1 MSEHYI
7 RATGESPQVPPK
19 SPTLFR
25 LLAIDV
31 TLAIAI
37 TGGLLTINGYAHLE
51 KFYNTLEVPIA
62 RLNLSTQVLLS
73 YGGAGL
79 GTALMLFFLV
89 AGLLGSIT
97 VLLALFEK
105 PGRVHSTSEVTG
117 IRARIR
123 ARVKELDFEL
133 RWAGIL
139 VCVALLAFAV
149 WKAALRDPSE
159 SGRRAA
165 INVVRNCIEETLFYQ
180 GETRTGC
187 VITESDDMFYLIKR
201 LNVSDTTVSFKS
213 FRLPKAGFLKSQGE
227 TQTLNMK
234 ED

>member
-1 MSEHYI
+1 MSEHHI
-7 RATGESPQVPPK
+7 RAARESAQRHRKLPA
-19 SPTLFR
+19 LFR

-31 TLAIAI
+31 TLAIAV

-51 KFYNTLEVPIA
+51 KFYNTLDIPLA

-79 GTALMLFFLV
+79 GTAFMLFFLI
-89 AGLLGSIT
+89 AALLGGIT
-97 VLLALFEK
+97 VLLGLLEK
-105 PGRVHSTSEVTG
+105 PGRVHSASEVTG
-117 IRARIR
+117 IRARVR
-123 ARVKELDFEL
+123 ARVKELDFDL

-139 VCVALLAFAV
+139 VCVALLVFAV
-149 WKAALRDPSE
+149 WKAVLRDPSE

-165 INVVRNCIEETLFYQ
+165 ISVIKHCTEETLFYQ

-201 LNVSDTTVSFKS
+201 LNVSDTHVSFNS
-213 FRLPKAGFLKSQGE
+213 FRLPKAGFLKSQGD
-227 TQTLNMK
+227 TQTLNVK